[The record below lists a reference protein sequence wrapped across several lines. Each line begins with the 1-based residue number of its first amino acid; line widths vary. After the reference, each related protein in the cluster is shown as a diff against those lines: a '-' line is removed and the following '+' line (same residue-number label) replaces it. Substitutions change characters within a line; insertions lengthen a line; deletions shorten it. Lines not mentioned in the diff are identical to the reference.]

1 MSKAVLKMNPTVKYE
16 YMTKLGNEIDIGDVT
31 VLLTRQGLGD
41 RSVYILSETE
51 KIGPLRKSFFFF
63 FARVTQREIENT
75 VPTW

>member
-51 KIGPLRKSFFFF
+51 KIGPLRKSNFFF

>member
-16 YMTKLGNEIDIGDVT
+16 YMTKLGNEIDIRDVT

-51 KIGPLRKSFFFF
+51 KIGPLRKSNFFFCQSN
-63 FARVTQREIENT
+63 AKRD
-75 VPTW
+75 